1 MIARIH
7 HTVPR
12 IHRADNIGRTRLIN
26 VRPAEPVHI
35 VDQCHGDIAPLR
47 HLPVPLRAALRDITR
62 KGIAHRHAHRLPV
75 RVQADGIG
83 VCAAVRRIAH
93 LRHPQR
99 VQYRA
104 HGGVV
109 AHVGRPQGVQLL
121 RVQRIA
127 ALVLRRLRQQTRA
140 DDDRRDRHHDRR
152 PYRRLLIAQ
161 HVLHPFFHRHL
172 AEGQRA
178 HRRHFR
184 LGGAGHQRP
193 GIGRPLRRI
202 CVIQRHLVTG
212 VLHVPPQQDIGRPQH
227 RVEPVHR
234 QQQERKGLHHV
245 IPPPDVAPL
254 VGQHLGQI
262 LLRHALR
269 HIDARRDNAQHKG
282 RAPLG
287 AAVHVVPNVLRSP
300 QRQPHP
306 DKAQQHIRRHAAH
319 ADDPYPRQ
327 PPGER
332 PQRHRLRR
340 RFRRYDRSG
349 GAGGFRRR
357 GSRLLR
363 DACPRLL
370 HGVVRPAH
378 RRFLCL

>member
-1 MIARIH
+1 MLL
-7 HTVPR
+7 PR
-12 IHRADNIGRTRLIN
+12 
-26 VRPAEPVHI
+26 EPLRV
-35 VDQCHGDIAPLR
+35 VDQR
-47 HLPVPLRAALRDITR
+47 QRDITPHGDLPIALLAPLGHR
-62 KGIAHRHAHRLPV
+62 SLVGIQHRDAHGLPIRAQMHGIAVVRAAAAQLPE
-75 RVQADGIG
+75 
-83 VCAAVRRIAH
+83 
-93 LRHPQR
+93 PQR

-109 AHVGRPQGVQLL
+109 VHVGCPQGEQLL
-121 RVQRIA
+121 RVQRPHV
-127 ALVLRRLRQQTRA
+127 LVTGLRQQAHA
-140 DDDRRDRHHDRR
+140 DDHRRGGQYDRR

-161 HVLHPFFHRHL
+161 HVLHPFLHRHL

-202 CVIQRHLVTG
+202 CVFQRHLVTG

-287 AAVHVVPNVLRSP
+287 AAVHIVPNVLRSP

-332 PQRHRLRR
+332 PQRYRLRR